1 MDFKHI
7 WDERVRQM
15 NIRLSEPLKWFPLP
29 ILIPVC
35 LVMLLTAHIISG
47 SNPRAGHPANI
58 LSLPTDAG
66 MDSSIWLS
74 VSPLNDEILVT
85 TADRKIFRWSQLHPQ
100 NKDIDPLVKYL
111 KQNIHEEIKSAALT
125 KRALKGQTLAIIAA
139 DQRLTFLHIRPIIS
153 ALAQSGISRYAFETL
168 NPAPSMR

>member
-1 MDFKHI
+1 MDFKNI
-7 WDERVRQM
+7 WHERVKQVS
-15 NIRLSEPLKWFPLP
+15 IRLNEPLRWFPLP
-29 ILIPVC
+29 VMIPVC

-58 LSLPTDAG
+58 LSLPADSG

-85 TADRKIFRWSQLHPQ
+85 TADRRIFRWSQFHPQ
-100 NKDIDPLVKYL
+100 NKDVDPLVTYL
-111 KQNIHEEIKSAALT
+111 KKNIYEEIKSAALT